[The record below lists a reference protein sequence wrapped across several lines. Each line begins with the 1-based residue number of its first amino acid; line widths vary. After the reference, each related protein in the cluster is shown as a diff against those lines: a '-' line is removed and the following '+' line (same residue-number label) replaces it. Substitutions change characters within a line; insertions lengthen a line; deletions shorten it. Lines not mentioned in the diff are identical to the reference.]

1 MLSFLLREL
10 PFSHGGTGVQL
21 FLLISGFLIHY
32 GTISKGLALDL
43 KKFYARRFWRI
54 YPPYVLVLIFFVC
67 FRPGTDWNNLIAHL
81 TLTYNFTD
89 DYIFKINPSF
99 WSLALE
105 FQLYLI
111 YPIYL
116 YIYRKFGNVRSLIVI
131 ASISLALIIMG
142 ILFEIK
148 SHSYDFSVLKFW
160 IIWVLGAFLAHKYFH
175 MERIINLRGFGVAV
189 VFLIVWFF
197 IHLPFPVLGYF
208 YFYYFSIAYLI
219 LMDWYLNSSFEL
231 NSRLALIL
239 SKLGVVSYSFYLIH
253 QPFIYEILE
262 LMNSGFYSFL
272 YTIPILGLFYFCV
285 SRVLYKFVEIPSIKY
300 GEYLRTRKEMIS

>member
-10 PFSHGGTGVQL
+10 PFTHGGTGVQL

-32 GTISKGLALDL
+32 GTLQRGLNLNL
-43 KKFYARRFWRI
+43 GKFYARRFWRI
-54 YPPYVLVLIFFVC
+54 YPPFVLVLIFFVC
-67 FRPGTDWNNLIAHL
+67 FKSGTDWDNLIAHL

-89 DYIFKINPSF
+89 DYIFQINPSF

-116 YIYRKFGNVRSLIVI
+116 SIYRKFGNVRSLIAI
-131 ASISLALIIMG
+131 ASVSLVLIILG
-142 ILFEIK
+142 IVLDIK
-148 SHSYDFSVLKFW
+148 SHSYDFSVFKFW

-175 MERIINLRGFGVAV
+175 EERLVRLKGFGVFV
-189 VFLIVWFF
+189 IFLFVYILLHINIPF
-197 IHLPFPVLGYF
+197 IGYF

-219 LMDWYLNSSFEL
+219 LMDWYLNTSFEL
-231 NSRLALIL
+231 NSRLAMML

-285 SRVLYKFVEIPSIKY
+285 SRFLYEYVEIPSIKF
-300 GEYLRTRKEMIS
+300 GEYLRTRKKMAS